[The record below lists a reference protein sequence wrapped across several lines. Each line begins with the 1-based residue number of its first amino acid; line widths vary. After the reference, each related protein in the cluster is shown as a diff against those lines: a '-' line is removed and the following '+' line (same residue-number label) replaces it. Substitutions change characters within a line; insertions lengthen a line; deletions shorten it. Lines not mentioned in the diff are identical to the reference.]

1 MQENVIKINI
11 FAQNSLTNK
20 FKLSFSRYMNQLQ
33 VKIKVF
39 DKKFIPYPLKVALIF
54 SIITVIISTAILYY
68 FYNYSKK
75 NILKSLHHRISDIGK
90 TGIHLFNEKD
100 YQYLMHLKKEL
111 NQKLENSSKK
121 NPSILEE
128 IQNVEPGDTFDL
140 LTEEEHQDIYD
151 KEESQRIV
159 QHLRKIKAGTM
170 PELELQSFYSIK
182 FYRENNLPFLRFV
195 YILGDIHLFKEND
208 YVFFLMDSDM
218 EEMDINNNGKIDPDE
233 EAQHIGEIWNITSLK
248 KLQETFKQH
257 KSYCENDFVE
267 DQWGRWLSC
276 YIPIFDYQK
285 QFIGVLGLDLDV
297 NSEYNQLSKL
307 RNLLIILLIILVFGI
322 FILTYLSA
330 TLFLKPIL
338 RLSEASKEVANKNYH
353 IKLDV
358 PSNDEVGILTENFN
372 NMIKEIKNYTEHLE
386 DLVKQRTIELENSL
400 RQVQELKQKQDA
412 DYFLTSQLLKP
423 LNVNQVKDD
432 GLVNVEMIIDY
443 YKKFQ
448 FRHWNS
454 EIGGDFCYAHKIT
467 LRGKNYVF
475 CANADAMGKSIQGAG
490 GALVFGSV
498 LEAIVERTLY
508 EDSVKQQFPEI
519 WLKNCFI
526 ELHKV
531 FESFDGTMLIS
542 CILLLLDEREGCVYH
557 INAEHPNL
565 VLFNVDSVKFITPRK
580 SYMKLGVSK
589 EGLIEIDILK
599 IKEGDKLI
607 LGSDGKDD
615 LVLGVED
622 GVRVINEDETLF
634 LEVVKESNGDLELI
648 YQNLKERAEIM
659 DDLSLISI
667 EYRGDKNYLMNS
679 RYMNKDDKILFDKA
693 VNFMDEGKNKESYEI
708 FVELKNRYKENG
720 IIRKRL
726 GYVLLRLGTI
736 KKAIEELEV
745 ASELIPWDS
754 DVIKILSKSYFKI
767 RDFEKA
773 REYGELYLLRESEDK
788 EMIKYLIEVYE
799 RLKESFRDK
808 YKEMADKKIQKYQKL
823 LSVV

>member
-1 MQENVIKINI
+1 
-11 FAQNSLTNK
+11 
-20 FKLSFSRYMNQLQ
+20 MNQFQ

-54 SIITVIISTAILYY
+54 SIITIITSSAILFY
-68 FYNYSKK
+68 FYDYSKK
-75 NILKSLHHRISDIGK
+75 NILKSLQNRISDIGK
-90 TGIHLFNEKD
+90 TGIHLFKEKD
-100 YQYLMHLKKEL
+100 YQYLIQLKKEL
-111 NQKLENSSKK
+111 NQKLENSYKK
-121 NPSILEE
+121 NPSILKE
-128 IQNVEPGDTFDL
+128 IQKVEPGDTFDL
-140 LTEEEHQDIYD
+140 LTEEEHHDIYD
-151 KEESQRIV
+151 KEESQKIV
-159 QHLRKIKAGTM
+159 QILRKIKAGTM
-170 PELELQSFYSIK
+170 PELELQNFYSIK
-182 FYRENNLPFLRFV
+182 FYHDNNTPFLRFV
-195 YILGDIHLFKEND
+195 YILAEIDLFKELD
-208 YVFFLMDSDM
+208 FVMFLMDSDM
-218 EEMDINNNGKIDPDE
+218 EEIDTNNNGKIDPDE
-233 EAQHIGEIWNITSLK
+233 QPSTIGQIWNVK
-248 KLQETFKQH
+248 KLLYLQKAFKQQ
-257 KSYCENDFVE
+257 KLQCEDNFYG

-276 YIPIFDYQK
+276 YVPIFDYQK

-307 RNLLIILLIILVFGI
+307 RNLLVILLVVLVLGI
-322 FILTYLSA
+322 FVLTYFFS
-330 TLFLKPIL
+330 TIFLRPII
-338 RLSEASKEVANKNYH
+338 RLSEASKDVANKNYN
-353 IKLDV
+353 IRLDI

-432 GLVNVEMIIDY
+432 GLVKVEMIIDY

-467 LRGKNYVF
+467 LRGKNYIF

-508 EDSVKQQFPEI
+508 EDSVKQQFPEV

-531 FESFDGTMLIS
+531 FESFDGTMLVS
-542 CILLLLDEREGCVYH
+542 CILLLLDEKEGCVYH

-565 VLFNVDSVKFITPRK
+565 VLYNVDSVKFITPRK

-589 EGLIEIDILK
+589 EGLIEIDVIK

-615 LVLGVED
+615 LVLGVEND
-622 GVRVINEDETLF
+622 VRIINEDENLF
-634 LEVVKESNGDLELI
+634 LEVVKEANGDLEII

-667 EYRGDKNYLMNS
+667 EYRGDKNYFMNS

-708 FVELKNRYKENG
+708 FLELKNRYQENG

-726 GYVLLRLGTI
+726 GYVLLRLGNI

-799 RLKESFRDK
+799 RLKESFKDK

-823 LSVV
+823 LSVA